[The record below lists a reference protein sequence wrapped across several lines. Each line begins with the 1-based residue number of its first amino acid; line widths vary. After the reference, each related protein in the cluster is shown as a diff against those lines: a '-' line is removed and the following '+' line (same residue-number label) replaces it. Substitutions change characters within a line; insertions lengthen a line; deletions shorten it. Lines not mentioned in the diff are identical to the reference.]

1 MPALQGRVAR
11 WRPALAEGRRPP
23 PRRGVGEAALPD
35 GDGTIA
41 RGLYTSAPMSAP
53 APAPRKKPRLLL
65 RVLRWALLA
74 CVLLAVAAAA
84 AGAIVYYT
92 VSSKLPEVQSLRNV
106 EMQEPMY
113 VYARDGKLMALFGEM
128 RRYPVKIEEVPE
140 RLRQAFLATEDARF
154 YEHGGVD
161 YKGVARAVWLLAKT
175 RGQERVPGGST
186 ITQQVARQFY
196 LSTEYSF
203 TRKFAEMLLARKMER
218 ELSKDEIFELYLNK
232 SFFGNR
238 AYGIAAAAEFYYG
251 KTLDQLELDE
261 MASLAAIPKF
271 PSSGNPLSN
280 PERARERRD
289 DYVLARMLE
298 LGYISDAEYR
308 RARATPMHAKP
319 HERPVEAYA
328 PYVAEMV
335 RLEMEA
341 RFGGD
346 VLNRGYHVTTTIDP
360 VMQAAADRA
369 VRSGLATYDHRHGWR
384 GAEQSFELAP
394 DEDAASASA
403 RLRGIP
409 AQGGLLP
416 AIVLATGTGT
426 ADVVLADGAT
436 LTLDAAT
443 SRWTGKTP
451 AALLKRGDLVR
462 VARIEKP
469 GETSNGAD
477 APPPS
482 VTWQLDQ
489 LPRGQAT
496 LVSLEPDTGALRALI
511 GGFSFAGNK
520 FNRATQAKR
529 QPGSSFKPFI
539 YAAAFERGFNPA
551 SIVLDAPVVFRM
563 RRGQD
568 WRPQNDDGRFAG
580 PMRLREALVRS
591 RNLVSVRLLD
601 AIGVDYARRYISHFG
616 FEEAELPPNL
626 SISLGTP
633 SLTPLSVARGYAV
646 FANGGFRVDPWFI
659 DEVRDRNGELV
670 YKANPPVACR
680 DCATGGSGVQV
691 ARSNVVDGFDLGPA
705 RPVTGTAEGGAAARA
720 PVKLPED
727 AVLAPR
733 AIDERVA
740 YQLVSMMRDVVQR
753 GTGTQAKVLG
763 REDVGGKTGSTNDH
777 RDAWFSGFGGN
788 LVTSVW
794 VGRDDNRSL
803 GYREYGGR
811 AALPIWID
819 FMRVA
824 LDGVP
829 VAPNDPPAGM
839 VKVAVTAGGQLLPT
853 TSEGGITEYVKVEDL
868 ERMEAV
874 NTFDF
879 DDLPAEEAFDIF

>member
-1 MPALQGRVAR
+1 
-11 WRPALAEGRRPP
+11 
-23 PRRGVGEAALPD
+23 
-35 GDGTIA
+35 
-41 RGLYTSAPMSAP
+41 MSAP
-53 APAPRKKPRLLL
+53 APAPRKKPRPLL
-65 RVLRWALLA
+65 RVLRWLLLA
-74 CVLLAVAAAA
+74 CIALALVGAA
-84 AGAIVYYT
+84 AGAFVYYT
-92 VSSKLPEVQSLRNV
+92 VSSKLPEVQSLRDV

-128 RRYPVKIEEVPE
+128 RRYPVEIEDVPE
-140 RLRQAFLATEDARF
+140 RLKQAFLATEDARF
-154 YEHGGVD
+154 YEHGGID

-251 KTLDQLELDE
+251 KTLDQLDLDE

-298 LGYISDAEYR
+298 LGYISQAEYEQ
-308 RARATPMHAKP
+308 ARATPMHAKP

-360 VMQAAADRA
+360 VMQAAADLA

-384 GAEQSFELAP
+384 GAEQTFELAS
-394 DEDAASASA
+394 DEDAATASA

-416 AIVLATGTGT
+416 AIVLGT
-426 ADVVLADGAT
+426 ASGTAEVVLADGTT
-436 LTLDAAT
+436 LTLDAAS
-443 SRWTGKTP
+443 SRWTGKSP

-469 GETSNGAD
+469 AKAQAGAD
-477 APPPS
+477 AGEDAAVAVS
-482 VTWQLDQ
+482 WQLEQ
-489 LPRGQAT
+489 LPRAQAT

-520 FNRATQAKR
+520 FNRATQARR

-563 RRGQD
+563 RRGQE

-616 FEEAELPPNL
+616 FEESELPPNL

-646 FANGGFRVDPWFI
+646 FSNGGFRIDPWFI

-670 YKANPPVACR
+670 YKANPPLACR
-680 DCATGGSGVQV
+680 GCTQTAEGIQV
-691 ARSNVVDGFDLGPA
+691 ARPNVVDGFDLGPA
-705 RPVTGTAEGGAAARA
+705 RPVTGTAANGEETSREPA
-720 PVKLPED
+720 KLPEG
-727 AVLAPR
+727 AVVAPR

-753 GTGTQAKVLG
+753 GTGAAAKVLD

-824 LDGVP
+824 LEGVP
-829 VAPNDPPAGM
+829 LATNEPPPGKPSTSSSARG
-839 VKVAVTAGGQLLPT
+839 AV
-853 TSEGGITEYVKVEDL
+853 S
-868 ERMEAV
+868 R
-874 NTFDF
+874 
-879 DDLPAEEAFDIF
+879 

>member
-1 MPALQGRVAR
+1 MSSSDP
-11 WRPALAEGRRPP
+11 RP
-23 PRRGVGEAALPD
+23 D
-35 GDGTIA
+35 
-41 RGLYTSAPMSAP
+41 
-53 APAPRKKPRLLL
+53 RKKPRPFL
-65 RVLRWALLA
+65 RVLRWV
-74 CVLLAVAAAA
+74 VLVCLVLGLAAAA
-84 AGAIVYYT
+84 AGFLVY
-92 VSSKLPEVQSLRNV
+92 SSVASRLPDVQSLRDV

-113 VYARDGKLMALFGEM
+113 VYARDGKLIALFGEM
-128 RRYPVKIEEVPE
+128 RRYPVKIEDVPE
-140 RLRQAFLATEDARF
+140 RLKQAFLATEDARF
-154 YEHGGVD
+154 YEHSGVD
-161 YKGVARAVWLLAKT
+161 YRGVARAIWLLAKT

-203 TRKFAEMLLARKMER
+203 TRKFAEMLLARKMEQ

-238 AYGIAAAAEFYYG
+238 AYGVAAAAEFYFG
-251 KTLDQLELDE
+251 KTLDQLDLDE

-289 DYVLARMLE
+289 DYVLARMRE
-298 LGYISDAEYR
+298 LDFISDDEYR
-308 RARATPMHAKP
+308 QARAVDMHAKP

-341 RFGGD
+341 RYGGD
-346 VLNRGYHVTTTIDP
+346 VLTKGYHVTTTIDP
-360 VMQAAADRA
+360 LMQAAAGQA
-369 VRSGLATYDHRHGWR
+369 VRDGLVLYDHRHGWNKTP
-384 GAEQSFELAP
+384 EQVFELAP
-394 DEDAASASA
+394 DEDPATAAA

-416 AIVLATGTGT
+416 AIVLGTGQ
-426 ADVVLADGAT
+426 ASAEVVLADGT
-436 LTLDAAT
+436 RLTLDAAS
-443 SRWTGKTP
+443 SRWTGKDP
-451 AALLKRGDLVR
+451 AALLARGQLVR
-462 VARIEKP
+462 VRRVESAPKGGSP
-469 GETSNGAD
+469 QD
-477 APPPS
+477 APPTVS
-482 VTWQLDQ
+482 WQLDQ

-496 LVSLEPDTGALRALI
+496 LVALEPDNGALRALV

-520 FNRATQAKR
+520 FNRATQARR

-563 RRGQD
+563 RRGQE
-568 WRPQNDDGRFAG
+568 WRPKNSDGRFDG

-616 FEEAELPPNL
+616 FEESELPPNL

-646 FANGGFRVDPWFI
+646 FSNGGFRITPWFI
-659 DEVRDRNGELV
+659 DEVRDRNGELLF
-670 YKANPPVACR
+670 KENPAIACR
-680 DCATGGSGVQV
+680 SCGSDGQPSQV
-691 ARSNVVDGFDLGPA
+691 APAHLVDGFNLGPA
-705 RPVTGTAEGGAAARA
+705 MPVTTTTGPSAEE
-720 PVKLPED
+720 VVELPED

-753 GTGTQAKVLG
+753 GTGAAAKSLG
-763 REDVGGKTGSTNDH
+763 RADVGGKTGSTNEH

-824 LDGVP
+824 LQDVP
-829 VAPNDPPAGM
+829 LARNDPPGGM
-839 VKVAVTAGGQLLPT
+839 VKVSVSADGRLLTGG
-853 TSEGGITEYVKVEDL
+853 SGGIVEYVKVEDL
-868 ERMEAV
+868 ERMERV
-874 NTFDF
+874 NEFDF
-879 DDLPAEEAFDIF
+879 DDLPPEEAFDIF